1 MIDVKQ
7 ITEGTFNIS
16 WDENDPIES
25 MLNTWEEKDF
35 INFFTEKLLQM
46 VDDNDVIEEL
56 KGDTK

>member
-7 ITEGTFNIS
+7 IAEGTFNIS

-25 MLNTWEEKDF
+25 QLNHWTEEDF

-46 VDDNDVIEEL
+46 VDDNDVIEEE
-56 KGDTK
+56 K

>member
-7 ITEGTFNIS
+7 IAEKEFEIS

-25 MLNTWEEKDF
+25 MLNTWTEEDF

-46 VDDNDVIEEL
+46 VDDIETWKE
-56 KGDTK
+56 